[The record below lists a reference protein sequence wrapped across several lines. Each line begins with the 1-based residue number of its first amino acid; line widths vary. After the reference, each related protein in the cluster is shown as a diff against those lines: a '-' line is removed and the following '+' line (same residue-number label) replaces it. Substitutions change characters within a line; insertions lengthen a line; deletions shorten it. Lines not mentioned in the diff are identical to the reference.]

1 MRAQRRIEAVGFR
14 RCHGERALMG
24 LEWSGMWPEATM
36 KPLVISEQNDG
47 GAGQGT
53 EGKLD
58 MEIHGGPSFH
68 TVGKEINRF

>member
-1 MRAQRRIEAVGFR
+1 
-14 RCHGERALMG
+14 MG

-36 KPLVISEQNDG
+36 KPLVISEQNYG